1 MGSIQL
7 AEAEEQDTHTV
18 FVAVGN
24 NIHKTQQLLHWASHN
39 FPSKSICLLHVHHP
53 HPIDSSPDRN
63 PYRDETRSLSFSDNE
78 SKKIH
83 ELLDQYVATLVQTG
97 VRAHKLLIE
106 MDNIE
111 KGIMEA
117 IAQHNIRLLVIGA
130 AADRYNLGKLAEQES
145 TKIIPVHKQAVP
157 SCNIWFICNGNIKCT
172 RVDSKRTPEIETAPP
187 LLVCNS
193 NAEAEQS
200 QKFEYESIPNGL
212 EHLDSDDVEEIETV
226 SSHSS
231 LRSKWSSI
239 SVADSSKLSG
249 LLFCEEE
256 VDGEIE
262 DKSEINGRLEESTR
276 DSKSMRRKE
285 FEEALKQR
293 KVKESSLEDE
303 ALEMES
309 LCAKEKNKR
318 REVEEQ
324 LAREK
329 EELQKTKNQQDEI
342 MYELQTVQEQN
353 SALENQL
360 SERQETAKELEEKI
374 LSAVDL
380 LISFKEKRDRL
391 QIECAN
397 AVRQV
402 RVLRE
407 FGKSHTSFSYA
418 VEFPVFS
425 FMEINQATN
434 DFDPSWKIG
443 EGRYGS
449 VYKGV
454 LRNMHVAI
462 KMLPSYGCHSQLE
475 FERQVAVLSRVRH
488 RNLLTLIGT
497 CAESRSLVYEYL
509 NNGSLEGHL
518 ARKEKSPLP
527 WQIRISVAA
536 DICSALIFLHS
547 SEPSIIHGN
556 LKASKVLLDAN
567 FVAKLADIGIHGLV
581 EKNVDSAHTTIHNK
595 PNESLA
601 YVDPEYLATGKFTP
615 ESDVYSFGILLLQ
628 LLTGRPL
635 LGLVRD
641 VKCALEKDNLEAVL
655 DFSAVIIQEKD
666 SKKNRD
672 LLGAYWDKLSIEEA
686 KEVVSFKNVMLE
698 VKAWLA
704 DKEAEALKCQK
715 QLVEEEEAAQKRQAE
730 ILERKRQKKLR
741 QKEQKGRELLED
753 DIEIKRNINSTGEA
767 VLSAETSLDTC
778 VFEAHNSD
786 TFADHASSPH
796 ASACHFPDI
805 YEGAERDSGQSVG
818 SLVASH
824 GDDIVE
830 NPTKQCTVQEK
841 PVKPDSS
848 QSSNNPL
855 TVKFWRPI
863 DKHGTKDPFP
873 LQNGRAGAEADTYEK
888 QDQTLSGWKEAISS
902 NHVKLVVSPDSEPLE
917 CQEIRT
923 VLTTCRSIS

>member
-1 MGSIQL
+1 MGSIQV

-63 PYRDETRSLSFSDNE
+63 PYRDETRSHSFLDNE

-187 LLVCNS
+187 LLVHNS

-285 FEEALKQR
+285 FEEALKQW

-353 SALENQL
+353 SALANQL
-360 SERQETAKELEEKI
+360 CETQEAAKELEEKI

-581 EKNVDSAHTTIHNK
+581 EKNVDSADTTTTHNK

-655 DFSAVIIQEKD
+655 DFSAGEWPLDQTIHLAYLALRCCDKTWLNRPDLTSDIWDVLEPFRTTCMNMPPYLT
-666 SKKNRD
+666 SKKHRRTP
-672 LLGAYWDKLSIEEA
+672 SHFVCPIVQ
-686 KEVVSFKNVMLE
+686 EVME
-698 VKAWLA
+698 DPYIAA
-704 DKEAEALKCQK
+704 DGFTYEAEA
-715 QLVEEEEAAQKRQAE
+715 
-730 ILERKRQKKLR
+730 I
-741 QKEQKGRELLED
+741 REWL
-753 DIEIKRNINSTGEA
+753 
-767 VLSAETSLDTC
+767 
-778 VFEAHNSD
+778 
-786 TFADHASSPH
+786 
-796 ASACHFPDI
+796 
-805 YEGAERDSGQSVG
+805 DSGHDTSPMTNLKLEHTN
-818 SLVASH
+818 LVPNYALH
-824 GDDIVE
+824 NAI
-830 NPTKQCTVQEK
+830 QEW
-841 PVKPDSS
+841 
-848 QSSNNPL
+848 QQ
-855 TVKFWRPI
+855 
-863 DKHGTKDPFP
+863 
-873 LQNGRAGAEADTYEK
+873 LQ
-888 QDQTLSGWKEAISS
+888 
-902 NHVKLVVSPDSEPLE
+902 
-917 CQEIRT
+917 
-923 VLTTCRSIS
+923 